1 MCETA
6 RRCRTP
12 LNGQLRER
20 QCWIALFN
28 SVYDFSS
35 FVREHPGGAAALRA
49 LAGSDGSEAYERVH
63 PRRLLEAVGEGEQR
77 LSLRELRELNARAS
91 GDGAAALA
99 AFARQPLLP
108 LPQLR
113 VGTLMPADPAA
124 LPLPSPF
131 PHADWEGS
139 GALAGRL
146 ICCDAPLFII
156 GGNGSGGGPNQS
168 LDDNHRLLRHRSG
181 LTPLPHT
188 RHWLHV
194 SACAKTYART
204 MRTRHALLLGS
215 GDGNVPGSGSDGA
228 GGQQQQQQQQQ

>member
-1 MCETA
+1 
-6 RRCRTP
+6 

-131 PHADWEGS
+131 PQRTGKAAARWPAASYAATPRFSPSAVTAVAADQ
-139 GALAGRL
+139 
-146 ICCDAPLFII
+146 IK
-156 GGNGSGGGPNQS
+156 
-168 LDDNHRLLRHRSG
+168 
-181 LTPLPHT
+181 
-188 RHWLHV
+188 V
-194 SACAKTYART
+194 STTTAAFSATDRA
-204 MRTRHALLLGS
+204 
-215 GDGNVPGSGSDGA
+215 
-228 GGQQQQQQQQQ
+228 